1 MKVGHLW
8 WVIPAE
14 VGSVKSW
21 FVFSI
26 EYQGSS
32 PIRTCA
38 INVIVICKSFDLQ
51 HAYT

>member
-1 MKVGHLW
+1 MVGDTSRGGKCKKL
-8 WVIPAE
+8 VCVFDRIPR
-14 VGSVKSW
+14 
-21 FVFSI
+21 I
-26 EYQGSS
+26 LS